1 MADGAENAI
10 EQMCKEH
17 NELIAHLLETNKVS
31 WQSRVEEQF
40 AKALLLAA
48 ASYFETRITACVVE
62 LFSEA
67 TMGSDA
73 LVSFVQTKAVARQYH
88 GWFDWNAKNAN
99 QFFRAFGEDF
109 RQVMSAKVR
118 DERDLDAAVKAFLE
132 IGALRNALVHKNYA
146 TFSMPKTSSEVL
158 EQYQTA
164 TRFVDVIADELRN
177 YVAAQQ
183 AGPVC

>member
-1 MADGAENAI
+1 MANGDDDAI
-10 EQMCKEH
+10 ERLCEEH
-17 NELIAHLLETNKVS
+17 DELIEHLLATGRITWK
-31 WQSRVEEQF
+31 SRVDEQF

-62 LFSEA
+62 LFDEA

-73 LVSFVQTKAVARQYH
+73 LVSFVRTKAVARQYH
-88 GWFDWNAKNAN
+88 SWFDWNAKNAN

-132 IGALRNALVHKNYA
+132 IGALRNALVHENYA

-164 TRFVDVIADELRN
+164 TRFVDEIADDLRN
-177 YVAAQQ
+177 YVTAQQ